1 MWQEK
6 ADGLKKI
13 KTLCLGSA
21 GKPTI
26 LNLWNADMGWEWY
39 GNNVMQK
46 LLCRFVTAA
55 PRAV

>member
-6 ADGLKKI
+6 ADGLKRI
-13 KTLCLGSA
+13 KTFSLGSA

-26 LNLWNADMGWEWY
+26 FYLWNADVGWEWY

-46 LLCRFVTAA
+46 LSCRFVTAA
-55 PRAV
+55 P